1 LALASL
7 MMSRAL
13 MRPWVMR
20 STSPAQRA
28 GT

>member
-1 LALASL
+1 LLLASL
-7 MMSRAL
+7 MTSIAL
-13 MRPWVMR
+13 MRPPVMR